1 MTHEEVISKYKNEL
15 ISLRGTPELIDKLE
29 YISFMHQGI
38 EMNPD
43 LYRLFFPFELDEF
56 QLRGLQSLSHGNNVL
71 LMTPTGSGKTLV
83 GELAIYFALMLRMNV
98 IYTTPLKAL
107 SNQKFHDFRR
117 KFGADRVAL
126 LTGEVSFNKGASITV
141 MTTEIFRN
149 MIYEQEQKD
158 KTQMDF
164 LQNTFM
170 VCFDEFHYMNDRD
183 RGTVWEESLI
193 SCPSH
198 IRILALSATI
208 GNPDQIREWIG
219 RIHGPTDVIKSNYR
233 PVPLRYFFS
242 TYQGIY
248 PFFADYDRGPGS
260 PRGLLRLSSKALDS
274 SCDINPILKSRLTQ
288 YTKKV
293 LASASKS
300 RSGKGSM
307 KYNQR
312 LIEGFYRAE
321 FAQIVK
327 ELQDSQKLPAIF
339 FIFSR
344 VGCQEA
350 AESTM
355 NALRRAS
362 LLTIEEK
369 EYVQQAL
376 RNFVDVNPLL
386 PIEATTARLLLHG
399 IAYHHAGLI
408 TQWKS
413 FIEELFLHGKIKV
426 LFATETLAAGTHF
439 H

>member
-1 MTHEEVISKYKNEL
+1 
-15 ISLRGTPELIDKLE
+15 
-29 YISFMHQGI
+29 
-38 EMNPD
+38 
-43 LYRLFFPFELDEF
+43 
-56 QLRGLQSLSHGNNVL
+56 
-71 LMTPTGSGKTLV
+71 
-83 GELAIYFALMLRMNV
+83 
-98 IYTTPLKAL
+98 
-107 SNQKFHDFRR
+107 
-117 KFGADRVAL
+117 
-126 LTGEVSFNKGASITV
+126 
-141 MTTEIFRN
+141 
-149 MIYEQEQKD
+149 
-158 KTQMDF
+158 
-164 LQNTFM
+164 
-170 VCFDEFHYMNDRD
+170 
-183 RGTVWEESLI
+183 
-193 SCPSH
+193 
-198 IRILALSATI
+198 
-208 GNPDQIREWIG
+208 
-219 RIHGPTDVIKSNYR
+219 
-233 PVPLRYFFS
+233 
-242 TYQGIY
+242 
-248 PFFADYDRGPGS
+248 
-260 PRGLLRLSSKALDS
+260 
-274 SCDINPILKSRLTQ
+274 
-288 YTKKV
+288 
-293 LASASKS
+293 
-300 RSGKGSM
+300 M